1 MVLDYRNVQPRSLLR
16 LKKITASIVVV
27 RPAPKL
33 PAGDEDFKGDVGNAI
48 SELLALLKYQSNV
61 HVRFVAV

>member
-48 SELLALLKYQSNV
+48 SELLATI
-61 HVRFVAV
+61 